1 MTARILR
8 YLVVFSFFAVIAVTA
23 ADSLH
28 PMLGITAVAIHELA
42 HLITAR
48 FVGAKMRRSRWRG
61 GIGMQFDFSASSYR
75 TEAIVCLAGSL
86 ANYLSAFI
94 VYFVTGRCSEAH
106 APLFFICYSLV
117 IGTVN
122 LLPAAA
128 LDGGAVLRCVL
139 MTKLDQDTALSVCT
153 AVSRVTVICFWLAA
167 AVLMLRYEGGI
178 SMMVMA
184 LYLLI
189 SM

>member
-1 MTARILR
+1 MSVRILR
-8 YLVVFSFFAVIAVTA
+8 YLAIFSFFAVLAVTA
-23 ADSLH
+23 ADSLY
-28 PMLGITAVAIHELA
+28 PMLGVTAVAIHEMA

-48 FVGAKMRRSRWRG
+48 FAGVTMRRSQWRG
-61 GIGMQFDFSASSYR
+61 GIGMQFDFSASSYL
-75 TEAIVCLAGSL
+75 TEAAVCLAGSL
-86 ANYLSAFI
+86 ANYLSALL
-94 VYFVTGRCSEAH
+94 VYFASYRCSA
-106 APLFFICYSLV
+106 AQSPLFFICYSVV

-128 LDGGAVLRCVL
+128 LDGGAVLRCFL
-139 MTKLDQDTALSVCT
+139 MTRLDQDTACTVCT